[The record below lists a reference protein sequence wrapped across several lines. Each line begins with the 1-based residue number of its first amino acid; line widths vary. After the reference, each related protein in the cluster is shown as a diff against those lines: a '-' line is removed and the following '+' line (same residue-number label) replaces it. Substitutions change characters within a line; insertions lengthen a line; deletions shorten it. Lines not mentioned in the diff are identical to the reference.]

1 MTHSIPYLM
10 FPLLHL
16 NSASFSSCCPHAG
29 GTQTCPLGVVTLLS
43 VASSLHLPSRN
54 ERWAVKFHS
63 FQGFSVTGK
72 DFHVMSHPT
81 LFHIIYYL
89 ILLFLS
95 IHRRPDL
102 IQALISSSLLFQIL
116 SYTTLPRYLGYL
128 ALGKSKSRIL
138 RVSLTGSYWSVI
150 FLLWS
155 LASFLSYHMKKPCL
169 FSISG
174 TFLFNQ
180 YSWTDRKL

>member
-102 IQALISSSLLFQIL
+102 IWALISSSLLFQIL

-138 RVSLTGSYWSVI
+138 RVSYNWELLICRFPPLIPRLIPFLPYEKTPLVFNLRDLPFQSV
-150 FLLWS
+150 F
-155 LASFLSYHMKKPCL
+155 M
-169 FSISG
+169 
-174 TFLFNQ
+174 
-180 YSWTDRKL
+180 SW